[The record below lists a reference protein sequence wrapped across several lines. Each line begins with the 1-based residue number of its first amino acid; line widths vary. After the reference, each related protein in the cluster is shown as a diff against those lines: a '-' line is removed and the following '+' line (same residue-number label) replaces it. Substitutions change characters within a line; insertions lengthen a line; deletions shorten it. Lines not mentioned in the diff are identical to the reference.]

1 MNKKYYLLLI
11 FVFALSALLLGFSYS
26 KDSGDDVDLKLIQ
39 DYSDYFRVVY
49 STDRV
54 LNKDNKKIDFGITNI
69 SDSNQ
74 DYVIKLINNTKDN
87 VYYLLDGESER
98 KLEKEIIFT
107 SSLTKNGDDGDYVM
121 HTLEITSENDFNVT
135 LEINIL
141 DTSLKAYLEEA
152 GDVFIDNNGNYRFF
166 GEHVNNYINIDNE
179 VYRMVGLINGKIRV
193 IGEAS
198 SIARYVTNNDYLSV
212 EDYIL
217 SYDKHD
223 LSEDNL
229 YGNSSWLNIDYRY
242 WLESDDQEIAKMVD
256 ADVGV
261 RTDSKSKLHYQRI
274 IKEFDG
280 DVKVVKGNGTIANP
294 YEVSYGSK

>member
-49 STDRV
+49 STDKN
-54 LNKDNKKIDFGITNI
+54 LNKNNNKIDFGITNI

-74 DYVIKLINNTKDN
+74 DYVIKLVNNSKEN

-107 SSLTKNGDDGDYVM
+107 SSLAKKGDDGDYVM
-121 HTLEITSENDFNVT
+121 HSIQIVNENDFDVS

-141 DTSLKAYLEEA
+141 DTSLKTYLSDA
-152 GDVFIDNNGNYRFF
+152 GDVFIDNKGNYRFY
-166 GEHVNNYINIDNE
+166 GEHVNNYIKMDNE
-179 VYRMVGLINGKIRV
+179 VYRMIGLIDGKIRV
-193 IGEAS
+193 IGEATN
-198 SIARYVTNNDYLSV
+198 IVRYITDNNYLTA
-212 EDYIL
+212 EDYVL
-217 SYDKHD
+217 SFDKHD

-229 YGNSSWLNIDYRY
+229 LGNSSWLNIDYRF
-242 WLESDDQEIAKMVD
+242 WLESDDDNIAKMVD

-274 IKEFDG
+274 VTEFDG
-280 DVKVVKGNGTIANP
+280 NAKVVKGNGTIGNP
-294 YEVSYGSK
+294 YEVSYDSK

>member
-274 IKEFDG
+274 VTEFDG
-280 DVKVVKGNGTIANP
+280 NAKVVKGNGTIGNP
-294 YEVSYGSK
+294 YEVSYDSK